1 MALKNLVLN
10 KRQNYYCVG
19 HIVFVQKV
27 KTPNYQ
33 TEYHKIVGKVTRSSY
48 NDINWLGCV
57 KGGVNEQN
65 GLLFCSELQP
75 FVRGEHVHL
84 LRFSKC

>member
-1 MALKNLVLN
+1 MALKNSVLN
-10 KRQNYYCVG
+10 KRQNYYRVG
-19 HIVFVQKV
+19 HVVFVQKV
-27 KTPNYQ
+27 KTPNYRI
-33 TEYHKIVGKVTRSSY
+33 EYNKIAGKVTRSSD
-48 NDINWLGCV
+48 NDTNWLGRV

-75 FVRGEHVHL
+75 FVRGERVHL